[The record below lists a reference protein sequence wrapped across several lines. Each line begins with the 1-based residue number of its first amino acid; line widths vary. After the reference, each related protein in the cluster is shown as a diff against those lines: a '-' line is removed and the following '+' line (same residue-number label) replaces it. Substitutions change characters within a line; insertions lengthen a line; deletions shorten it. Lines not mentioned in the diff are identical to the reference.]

1 MIGIRRLREES
12 FRRRVGLAL
21 CLSCLAVALV
31 VTLWPFRF
39 SLATASF
46 ARIDWRLY
54 YRSRTG
60 HVIVDRDLL
69 QNLVMLS
76 PLGAGWALLRGPRGV
91 GRIALEATTLGVG
104 LAATIETLQIF
115 APTRFPQLA
124 DVWRNGASI
133 ARRMSRSPRGTARY
147 GGLVVIRSTCGTS
160 QATSTAPAT
169 QPAPLRQT
177 SANWGNRVGAKI

>member
-1 MIGIRRLREES
+1 MIGIRRLHEES
-12 FRRRVGLAL
+12 FQRRVGLAL

-69 QNLVMLS
+69 LNLVMLS

-124 DVWRNGASI
+124 DVWRNGAGCVAGAVLVAWLVPHVLRI
-133 ARRMSRSPRGTARY
+133 TTSPPYRAVPLGDLDMRLA
-147 GGLVVIRSTCGTS
+147 IE
-160 QATSTAPAT
+160 
-169 QPAPLRQT
+169 APLPRE
-177 SANWGNRVGAKI
+177 

>member
-1 MIGIRRLREES
+1 MIGIRRLYQAS
-12 FRRRVGLAL
+12 VRRRLGLAL
-21 CLSCLAVALV
+21 FVSCLACALL

-91 GRIALEATTLGVG
+91 GRIALEAAALGLG
-104 LAATIETLQIF
+104 LAAAIETLQIF

-124 DVWRNGASI
+124 DVWRNGAGCV
-133 ARRMSRSPRGTARY
+133 AGAV
-147 GGLVVIRSTCGTS
+147 LVAWLVPHVLRITTGPPYRAVPLGDRDMRLASE
-160 QATSTAPAT
+160 
-169 QPAPLRQT
+169 APLPR
-177 SANWGNRVGAKI
+177 R

>member
-1 MIGIRRLREES
+1 MIGIRRLHRDS
-12 FRRRVGLAL
+12 FRRRVGLVL
-21 CLSCLAVALV
+21 FLSCLAVALV

-46 ARIDWRLY
+46 ERIDWRLY

-69 QNLVMLS
+69 LNLVMLS

-91 GRIALEATTLGVG
+91 GRVALEATVLGVG
-104 LAATIETLQIF
+104 IAATIETLQIC

-124 DVWRNGASI
+124 DVWRNGAGCVAGAVLVAWLVPRTLRMTTRAPRRDVP
-133 ARRMSRSPRGTARY
+133 ARDLDVDLAIMESSSP
-147 GGLVVIRSTCGTS
+147 
-160 QATSTAPAT
+160 
-169 QPAPLRQT
+169 
-177 SANWGNRVGAKI
+177 